1 MAINK
6 TGVNHEAVEQA
17 IAKALEEFYNSLLA
31 KIDTININDIMKKK
45 NPYLYRAKAIQNAS
59 ELVES
64 VLSATVSSSEETIFG
79 NCFFE
84 PLAIAA
90 SGGNKALAEGVDIM
104 VEDKANNTI
113 YAIAVKSGT
122 SVFNADSKKRQEQ
135 NFNAARKLAQQ
146 AKAIYEPIIGYSYG
160 KKRSTGRGRPTI
172 YKELAGQDF
181 WKELTGD
188 SDFYIKI
195 IKYMGKKPE
204 MYLEKYRESYNKAS
218 NRLVK
223 QFTENFCDE
232 DGSINWDK
240 LVKFNSGYEETTEE

>member
-6 TGVNHEAVEQA
+6 NGINQEAVEQA
-17 IAKALEEFYNSLLA
+17 IAYSLEQFYNSLLE
-31 KIDTININDIMKKK
+31 KIDTINIDSIMKRK
-45 NPYLYRAKAIQNAS
+45 NPYLYRAKAIQSAA
-59 ELVES
+59 EIVEG
-64 VLSATVSSSEETIFG
+64 VLSATISSSEETIFG

-90 SGGNKALAEGVDIM
+90 SGGSKALAEGVDIM
-104 VEDKANNTI
+104 VDDRENNTI
-113 YAIAVKSGT
+113 YAIAVKSGP

-160 KKRSTGRGRPTI
+160 KKRSTGKGRPTI

-181 WKELTGD
+181 WAELTGD
-188 SDFYIKI
+188 SDFYLKI
-195 IKYMGKKPE
+195 ITYMGNKPE
-204 MYLEKYRESYNKAS
+204 QYLEKYRESYNKAS

-223 QFTENFCDE
+223 QFTDKFCDD

-240 LVKFNSGYEETTEE
+240 LVRFNSGYDD

>member
-6 TGVNHEAVEQA
+6 NGVDEAAVEKA
-17 IAKALEEFYNSLLA
+17 IASALEFFYRSLLE
-31 KIDTININDIMKKK
+31 KIDAIKIDDIMKRK
-45 NPYLYRAKAIQNAS
+45 NPYLYRAKAMQSAS
-59 ELVES
+59 EIVES

-104 VEDKANNTI
+104 VENRDENII

-135 NFNAARKLAQQ
+135 NFNAAAKLAQQ
-146 AKAIYEPIIGYSYG
+146 ARARYEPIIGYSYG
-160 KKRSTGRGRPTI
+160 KKRPTGKGKPTI
-172 YKELAGQDF
+172 YRELAGQDF
-181 WKELTGD
+181 WQELTGD
-188 SDFYIKI
+188 SRFYVKI
-195 IKYMGKKPE
+195 IEYMGTKPE
-204 MYLEKYRESYNKAS
+204 QYLERYRESYSRAS

-223 QFTENFCDE
+223 QFTASFCDDE
-232 DGSINWDK
+232 GNIDWEK
-240 LVKFNSGYEETTEE
+240 LVRFNSGYD

>member
-6 TGVNHEAVEQA
+6 DGVDEKAVEEA
-17 IAKALEEFYNSLLA
+17 IAHALEEFYTSLLA
-31 KIDTININDIMKKK
+31 KIDNINIEDIMKRK
-45 NPYLYRAKAIQNAS
+45 NPYLYRAKAMQSAS
-59 ELVES
+59 EIVES

-84 PLAIAA
+84 PIAIAA

-104 VEDKANNTI
+104 VEDKETNTM

-146 AKAIYEPIIGYSYG
+146 AKARYEAYIGYCYG

-172 YKELAGQDF
+172 YRELAGQDF
-181 WKELTGD
+181 WAELTGD
-188 SDFYIKI
+188 KEFYLKI
-195 IKYMGKKPE
+195 IKLMGTKPE
-204 MYLEKYRESYNKAS
+204 RYLEQYKASYAKAS

-223 QFTENFCDE
+223 QFTNDFCDD
-232 DGSINWDK
+232 DGNISWDK
-240 LVKFNSGYEETTEE
+240 LVKFNSGYND